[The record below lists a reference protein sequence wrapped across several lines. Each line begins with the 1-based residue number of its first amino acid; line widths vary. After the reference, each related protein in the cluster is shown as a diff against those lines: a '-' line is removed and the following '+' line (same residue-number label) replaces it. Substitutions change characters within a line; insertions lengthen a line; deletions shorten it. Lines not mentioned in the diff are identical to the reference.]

1 MLANVVQE
9 VGLMVQKD
17 RTLFKTAFKKYIFSL
32 LIIFIMPIPVKSGNQ
47 IPVRKD
53 CSLVKKKQVYKY
65 YERQEAHD
73 FGRKIQTLIAKKDIG
88 GIYRNVLIDELQ
100 NGPRREYI
108 KNKSFDQI
116 FPKKWVNKVIKSEID
131 CDSHGWRGFMIS
143 NGLIWF
149 DRMESGQWTI
159 KSINGVNQEKF
170 DNKNIIGWETKKGI
184 ISPVCFH
191 RWGGGE
197 RSYIASFQKFL
208 KLKDQKI
215 LNTHPGLFVGRE
227 FPLGSQFKGDIHNL
241 SFTSKMENCYSE
253 VVIVDGK
260 VFQKNKPLLFRNGIR
275 NGTNYTILEKLDK
288 PTCQS
293 FAPNLKARCKEGYL
307 LRIGYETGGSIGPF
321 IMYNTY
327 GIFEDSNGTDHVVPL
342 KYSYTKNGALNY
354 LRP

>member
-1 MLANVVQE
+1 MNLN
-9 VGLMVQKD
+9 LIILRD
-17 RTLFKTAFKKYIFSL
+17 KYFILINLILLFSL
-32 LIIFIMPIPVKSGNQ
+32 FPDKLFSSENNPQ
-47 IPVRKD
+47 ISKRVD
-53 CSLVKKKQVYKY
+53 CSLIKKNPNYG
-65 YERQEAHD
+65 YERQKVYD
-73 FGRKIQTLIAKKDIG
+73 FGRRIQKLFVNKDLE
-88 GIYRNVLIDELQ
+88 GIYKIAGGDLSR
-100 NGPRREYI
+100 GPRKKYAL
-108 KNKSFDQI
+108 KKGFDYV
-116 FPKKWVNKVIKSEID
+116 FPEEFVRKIISSEVS
-131 CDSHGWRGFMIS
+131 CDSLGWRGFMLS
-143 NGLIWF
+143 NGKIWYYLKADSSNKKYF
-149 DRMESGQWTI
+149 KDQFILGSVN
-159 KSINGVNQEKF
+159 SPNQEVFENPK
-170 DNKNIIGWETKKGI
+170 KLIGWKTKKGI

-227 FPLGSQFKGDIHNL
+227 FPLVSQFKGDIHNL

-321 IMYNTY
+321 SMYNTY
-327 GIFEDSNGTDHVVPL
+327 GIFEDSNGTDHMVPL

>member
-1 MLANVVQE
+1 MNLNSIIFRNKFFI
-9 VGLMVQKD
+9 LIN
-17 RTLFKTAFKKYIFSL
+17 LILLFSL
-32 LIIFIMPIPVKSGNQ
+32 FPDKLFSSENSLQ
-47 IPVRKD
+47 ISKRVD
-53 CSLVKKKQVYKY
+53 CSSIKKNPYY
-65 YERQEAHD
+65 GYERQKVHD
-73 FGRKIQTLIAKKDIG
+73 FGRLIQKLFVKKDLE
-88 GIYRNVLIDELQ
+88 GIYKIAGGDLNR
-100 NGPRREYI
+100 GPRKKYAL
-108 KNKSFDQI
+108 KKGFDYV
-116 FPKKWVNKVIKSEID
+116 FPEEFVRKIVSSGVS
-131 CDSHGWRGFMIS
+131 CDSMGWRGFRIGDGEIWYYTKADSS
-143 NGLIWF
+143 NKKFFRDQFVLGAVN
-149 DRMESGQWTI
+149 SP
-159 KSINGVNQEKF
+159 NQEVFENPK
-170 DNKNIIGWETKKGI
+170 KLIGWETKKGI

-321 IMYNTY
+321 SMYNTY
-327 GIFEDSNGTDHVVPL
+327 GIFEDSNGTDHMVPL